1 MPPQA
6 GSSGKAI
13 ATVVAVAIGA
23 MLMAL
28 VVLSLLN
35 GPTEDGLR
43 CARSGGAPGE
53 CQILRSR
60 FFGLFGNS
68 ATAIPEADLG
78 GAQVSCGNS
87 QVGRA
92 SASCNVYVADA
103 PGGYRILV
111 LSYPLKPE
119 ADAAAGRING
129 YLADQTRPDL
139 EIRESVRSVLL
150 LRLVAPALV
159 VAIVL
164 GFRRWRLRRVTLQAQ
179 DSRLP

>member
-1 MPPQA
+1 M
-6 GSSGKAI
+6 
-13 ATVVAVAIGA
+13 VAVALGA
-23 MLMAL
+23 MLIAL
-28 VVLSLLN
+28 VLIALLN

-53 CQILRSR
+53 CQILSSR

-78 GAQVSCGNS
+78 GARVSCGTS

-103 PGGYRILV
+103 RGGYLALV

-119 ADAAAGRING
+119 ADAAAARINS
-129 YLADQTRPDL
+129 YLADKTRPDL

-164 GFRRWRLRRVTLQAQ
+164 GLRGWRLRRVTRPAQ